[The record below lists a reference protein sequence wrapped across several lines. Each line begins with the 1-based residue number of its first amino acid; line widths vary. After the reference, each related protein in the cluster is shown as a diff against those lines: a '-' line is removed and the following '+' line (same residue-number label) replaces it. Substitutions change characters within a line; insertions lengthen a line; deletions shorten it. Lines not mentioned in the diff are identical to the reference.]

1 MISHVSVCLW
11 HTEKKARFQALSVT
25 QNGSTAFRFVR
36 STVLPLFLFIFVIIR
51 LFRFRYTF
59 YHINDYGIKMC
70 GVLRCDDWT
79 PGILFDILS
88 NLTGIAA
95 ATTGNLLT
103 FRKSFR
109 LMCF

>member
-1 MISHVSVCLW
+1 MRK
-11 HTEKKARFQALSVT
+11 EFD
-25 QNGSTAFRFVR
+25 FVGHR
-36 STVLPLFLFIFVIIR
+36 KLFLIISGCVIA
-51 LFRFRYTF
+51 L
-59 YHINDYGIKMC
+59 
-70 GVLRCDDWT
+70 
-79 PGILFDILS
+79 GILFNILS

>member
-1 MISHVSVCLW
+1 M
-11 HTEKKARFQALSVT
+11 KKRLDFKHFLSRKTGV
-25 QNGSTAFRFVR
+25 QLFGSSDRLYSR
-36 STVLPLFLFIFVIIR
+36 FLFIFVIIR

-59 YHINDYGIKMC
+59 YHVNDYGIKLC
-70 GVLRCDDWT
+70 GVLRCNDRT
-79 PGILFDILS
+79 PGILFDILP